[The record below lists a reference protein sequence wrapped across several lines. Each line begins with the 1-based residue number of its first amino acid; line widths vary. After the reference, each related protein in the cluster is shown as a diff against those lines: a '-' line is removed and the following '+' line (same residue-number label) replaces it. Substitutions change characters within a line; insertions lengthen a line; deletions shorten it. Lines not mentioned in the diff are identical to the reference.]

1 MNVPGRK
8 QKEASSS
15 GESRLNA
22 AARKAQLEEDRRRK
36 RQTLGLGIFLGI
48 VGIALVALLLS
59 VWPAAEKASKEPETQ
74 AQSSQGQAEAPEE
87 GQQQQPAEEQAEPTV
102 EMSLLG
108 LTEVDVTG
116 GTAIL
121 ILVAV
126 LGGLGSFIHAGT
138 SFVEYV
144 GNEQLGRSWTWWY
157 VLRVPI
163 GASLALILYIAFRG
177 GLFSTS
183 ATSGVVNI
191 YGVGAL
197 AALAGLFSKQATNK
211 LEDVFSALFRV
222 PDGKGDDRLKDSLAN
237 PRPTVTATEPARLIE
252 GAETTLAVRGTGFAE
267 KAQARLRRLATDEV
281 LEAKSEYVDDTQLR
295 VVLAAADLAEAAR
308 RGKLEVV
315 VVNPPPG
322 GGASDPILVDIDPP
336 GGGGGATVE
345 PPETPDPAATPD
357 LPTTP
362 DPPTSPDAPT
372 TPEPPPGVEPEAGS
386 EADAE
391 AAAAAE
397 FAEPPPPPPDPDAP
411 PADEPPARGG

>member
-1 MNVPGRK
+1 MDATGRK
-8 QKEASSS
+8 QKGAS
-15 GESRLNA
+15 RP
-22 AARKAQLEEDRRRK
+22 EEDADRNADSGDEKGRN
-36 RQTLGLGIFLGI
+36 RQTLGLGIFLGL
-48 VGIALVALLLS
+48 VGIALVTLLIS
-59 VWPAAEKASKEPETQ
+59 VWPAAEEATMEP
-74 AQSSQGQAEAPEE
+74 APDQGESGAA
-87 GQQQQPAEEQAEPTV
+87 QAEPTV
-102 EMSLLG
+102 NMSFLG
-108 LTEVDVTG
+108 LAELDVTG
-116 GTAIL
+116 GTALL

-163 GASLALILYIAFRG
+163 GASLALILYVAFRG

-222 PDGKGDDRLKDSLAN
+222 PEGKGDDRLKDSLAH
-237 PRPTVTATEPARLIE
+237 PRPTVTTTEPARLIE
-252 GAETTLAVRGTGFAE
+252 GTETTLVVRGTGFAE
-267 KAQARLRRLATDEV
+267 KAQARLRRLATGEV

-295 VVLAAADLAEAAR
+295 VILLADDLAEAAR

-336 GGGGGATVE
+336 ESGGGGFEGGAGGDGDGGGATVE
-345 PPETPDPAATPD
+345 PSTP
-357 LPTTP
+357 P
-362 DPPTSPDAPT
+362 DPPTTSDPPT
-372 TPEPPPGVEPEAGS
+372 TPEPSPQTEVGS
-386 EADAE
+386 EVDAGAE

-397 FAEPPPPPPDPDAP
+397 FGEIPPTTPEADAP
-411 PADEPPARGG
+411 PPDEPPARGG